1 VAARALTYWLKD
13 PRYAA
18 SIVVVP
24 LMPVLIW
31 FASTNSGNPQ
41 LMLVLGPLLGILMA
55 FAISADVSYD
65 STAFSLHVL
74 TGVRGVDDRAGR
86 VLACAVF
93 ALPVTLLAAILPPV
107 FLGRTDLLPAI
118 LGISL
123 CGLLAGLGV
132 ASVASARF
140 TYAVPL
146 PGESPFKTPPGA
158 GARMA
163 VVQLATFTIMS
174 VLLLPALGLL
184 VAQVLT
190 HRALFGWLALA
201 VGVVEGAVL
210 LVAGIRLGGRWLDAR
225 APELMQAVAAN
236 R

>member
-1 VAARALTYWLKD
+1 
-13 PRYAA
+13 
-18 SIVVVP
+18 
-24 LMPVLIW
+24 
-31 FASTNSGNPQ
+31 
-41 LMLVLGPLLGILMA
+41 
-55 FAISADVSYD
+55 
-65 STAFSLHVL
+65 
-74 TGVRGVDDRAGR
+74 
-86 VLACAVF
+86 
-93 ALPVTLLAAILPPV
+93 
-107 FLGRTDLLPAI
+107 
-118 LGISL
+118 
-123 CGLLAGLGV
+123 
-132 ASVASARF
+132 
-140 TYAVPL
+140 
-146 PGESPFKTPPGA
+146 
-158 GARMA
+158 MA